1 MNNVLHSET
10 SDLRSVDRQLL
21 LALRM
26 GEAVGIGELTD
37 ALGVTA
43 TAVRQRL
50 ERLLEQGL
58 IEREKLVAGRGR
70 PTFRYRLTSAGY
82 QRTGANPAELVDAM
96 WREIV
101 ALPDDAIRRRLLES
115 VAGRLGQRFAEELNQ
130 PTKGEENLATAIAS
144 SADEEAVAFEQRV
157 HKLSEVLK
165 ARQIDN
171 EVSHDGELPVLDIG
185 SCPYPSLTNVS
196 DDRAMCRL
204 EEKMFSEALGRPM
217 HLSSCRL
224 DGDTC
229 CQFTPTSVSAVEN
242 TTTAIPSST

>member
-1 MNNVLHSET
+1 MNNTSHPET

-37 ALGVTA
+37 SLGVTA
-43 TAVRQRL
+43 TAVRQRV

-70 PTFRYRLTSAGY
+70 PTFRYRLTSAGH
-82 QRTGANPAELVDAM
+82 QRTGTNPVELVDAM

-101 ALPDDAIRRRLLES
+101 ALPDDAVRRRLLES

-130 PTKGEENLATAIAS
+130 PSKGEEFLATPIAS
-144 SADEEAVAFEQRV
+144 SKDGEAVAFEQRV
-157 HKLSEVLK
+157 RKLSEALT

-171 EVSHDGELPVLDIG
+171 EVLHDGELPVLDIG

-229 CQFTPTSVSAVEN
+229 CQFTPTTVAAVES
-242 TTTAIPSST
+242 TTTAVQSPT